1 MGNPQEP
8 KQPGVV
14 PGNDPEEN
22 GTVDKPVE
30 VDNS

>member
-8 KQPGVV
+8 KSPGVV
-14 PGNDPEEN
+14 PGNDQEEN
-22 GTVDKPVE
+22 GTVSEPVE

>member
-1 MGNPQEP
+1 MGNSQEP
-8 KQPGVV
+8 KSPGVV

-22 GTVDKPVE
+22 GTISEPVE